1 VFIWLGVQ
9 ERAHVNAAVKFDKS
23 RYMYWLS
30 ERQVW
35 LLHGDAWSVLCCSF
49 SNRNDCSVR
58 RFYRLRVKWAMPR
71 LSRLVAGLSSR
82 RPGSI
87 RVGFMVD
94 KALGQVFLRLLR
106 FPLSVSFRRGSAVI
120 YHLGVN
126 NRLPGGCI
134 SETSCHPID
143 MNNSIGL
150 VRRSRE
156 SNLPRMCGVDILP
169 RSLIGFM

>member
-30 ERQVW
+30 ERQVAFQGS

-49 SNRNDCSVR
+49 SNRNDCSVG
-58 RFYRLRVKWAMPR
+58 RFYRPRVKWAMPR

-106 FPLSVSFRRGSAVI
+106 FPLSVSFHRGSAVI
-120 YHLGVN
+120 YHLGVY
-126 NRLPGGCI
+126 NRLAGGCI

-143 MNNSIGL
+143 IGL